1 MSKLYN
7 KYLELKSKD
16 NSLLYLFK
24 SGMFYIFL
32 HEDAKTVSEKL
43 NLKLTNF
50 NDTILKCGF
59 PSNSL
64 NKYCNILEQSN
75 LNYEII
81 DGSVITSKT
90 QYIESQNIQN
100 YLEQIKKIDI
110 NKLTPLK
117 AFELISNLKNLL
129 GDL

>member
-110 NKLTPLK
+110 NDLTPIK
-117 AFELISNLKNLL
+117 AFELISNLKTLL

>member
-110 NKLTPLK
+110 NNLTPIK
-117 AFELISNLKNLL
+117 AFELISNLKTLL